1 MRATTTSPTPMT
13 RKLGP
18 YEARWYPSDGR
29 SPWQWRL
36 FLNGSFVFSATSW
49 SACERF
55 AGVSASPRAGA

>member
-1 MRATTTSPTPMT
+1 MT